1 MVGVCPGDIASG
13 NIPKA
18 ASDLLSDLKRIDVA
32 GEKETVRGANG
43 VGPSQIMV
51 RVGLS
56 PFVLASK
63 AGPPPGTPNADLFES
78 NIYQGTAGIV
88 LEVRPKIQQ
97 FSPSC
102 IAVDFV
108 EKQRGNWIEAWTGNS
123 KDPNDRPKTKNNRE
137 FEWWIETG
145 NHLWA
150 FSSDIPADH
159 THSLYLSCRTL
170 PHRVFVGS
178 PSKLSLLPIQPTTN
192 PSPATR
198 P

>member
-1 MVGVCPGDIASG
+1 MQRTCSKYLKKWLKDARRKP
-13 NIPKA
+13 
-18 ASDLLSDLKRIDVA
+18 LLL
-32 GEKETVRGANG
+32 RGARQ
-43 VGPSQIMV
+43 VGKTWLARDLAQSE
-51 RVGLS
+51 GLQLIE
-56 PFVLASK
+56 FNFERN
-63 AGPPPGTPNADLFES
+63 PGLADLFES